1 MSILLFG
8 SKVLHGMGVWGG
20 GGALGLGW
28 LPLSVVGF

>member
-8 SKVLHGMGVWGG
+8 SKILHGMGVLGG
-20 GGALGLGW
+20 RALGLGW